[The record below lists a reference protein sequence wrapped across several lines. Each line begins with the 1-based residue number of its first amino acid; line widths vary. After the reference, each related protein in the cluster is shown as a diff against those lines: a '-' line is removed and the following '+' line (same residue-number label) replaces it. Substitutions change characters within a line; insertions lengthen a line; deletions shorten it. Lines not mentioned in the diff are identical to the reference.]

1 MNRKQ
6 CMIMAA
12 FICVTGTAMAAP
24 VNVSQQ
30 HDYSKTNKIAE
41 NQVNAPLESSAT
53 AVSSDKEYRLRQG
66 DELSIQVV
74 QQADLGTRNGQDI
87 VYAVRPDGYVTF
99 PMVGP
104 VKADGLTVDE
114 FTAQLQQGLSRYIV
128 NPDISV
134 NVTKLGGVRVYV
146 FGEINKPGAYTLTKS
161 STVIDAIGAAGSFN
175 WDTAKKKIYLI
186 HQNNPEK
193 PIAINLNKMLQTGD
207 MSENYVMREGDIL
220 YLTKNSRINFARDIA
235 PILTGAYMV
244 SRIGKD

>member
-1 MNRKQ
+1 MNKKQ
-6 CMIMAA
+6 YMMMAA
-12 FICVTGTAMAAP
+12 FLCATTTAMAAP
-24 VNVSQQ
+24 VNITTEQS
-30 HDYSKTNKIAE
+30 YNSKALQSE
-41 NQVNAPLESSAT
+41 GHAPLETSASV
-53 AVSSDKEYRLRQG
+53 VSSDKEYRLRQG
-66 DELSIQVV
+66 DELTIQVV
-74 QQADLGTRNGQDI
+74 QQADLGTRNGNDI
-87 VYAVRPDGYVTF
+87 MYTVRPDGYVSF
-99 PMVGP
+99 PMVGA

-114 FTAQLQQGLSRYIV
+114 FTAQLQQGLSRYII
-128 NPDISV
+128 NPDITV

-186 HQNNPEK
+186 HQDNPEK
-193 PIAINLNKMLQTGD
+193 PIAINLNRILQTGD
-207 MSENYVMREGDIL
+207 MSENYIMREGDVL